1 MSKDMSESDLC
12 YVSVAEDIGDK
23 LDSISESA
31 TGQEWIDRSIFL
43 YEYILHSSLMK
54 SGIFRDIMKKKIIET
69 EIVTLSYFK
78 GLRSNFE
85 CSSNR
90 LQYRTVVD
98 LLNLLGQMR
107 NMY

>member
-1 MSKDMSESDLC
+1 MSISERDLC
-12 YVSVAEDIGDK
+12 YVAVAEDVCDK
-23 LDSISESA
+23 LNSISESA

-54 SGIFRDIMKKKIIET
+54 SGIFRDIMKKKIIDT

-78 GLRSNFE
+78 GLRSDFE
-85 CSSNR
+85 SESNR
-90 LQYRTVVD
+90 RQYRTAID